1 MPSATTVVIPCYNE
15 AVRLPKDRVLALADS
30 GIHVL
35 LVDDGSTDGTAL
47 VLRLL
52 AQSRPGR
59 VSILERPGNC
69 GKGEAVR
76 AGFLAALKSGSRI
89 VAYLDADFATPVEEM
104 IRILNELKSGSAR
117 AALGSRI
124 AVLGAQI
131 ERRAIR
137 HYLGRIFA
145 TFASMVLRLPVY
157 DTQCG
162 AKAFRASPALLAALA
177 EPFHARW
184 AFDVELIGRLLAAG
198 LTQDDFL
205 EVPLRRWVD
214 VAGSRLRPMHFPLL
228 GWELLRIQIAL
239 PGFRRNIGPA
249 RVLLEAP
256 APAIVD
262 IREDVG

>member
-1 MPSATTVVIPCYNE
+1 MPSATTIVIPCYNE
-15 AVRLPKDRVLALADS
+15 SARLPKEQVLALVDA
-30 GIHVL
+30 GLHVL

-47 VLRLL
+47 LLRLL
-52 AQSRPGR
+52 CQSRPGR
-59 VSILERPGNC
+59 VTVLEQPDNR

-76 AGFLAALKSGSRI
+76 AGFLAALKSGSRV
-89 VAYLDADFATPVEEM
+89 VAYLDADFATPVAEM
-104 IRILNELKSGSAR
+104 IRILRELMSGSAH

-131 ERRAIR
+131 ERRAVR

-145 TFASMVLRLPVY
+145 TFASLVLRVPVY

-162 AKAFRASPALLAALA
+162 AKAFRASPALAAALS

-198 LTQDDFL
+198 LTVDDFI

-214 VAGSRLRPMHFPLL
+214 VAGSRLRPLQFPLL
-228 GWELLRIQIAL
+228 GWELFRIHLALGRLRW
-239 PGFRRNIGPA
+239 NVEPA
-249 RVLLEAP
+249 RVLEAP
-256 APAIVD
+256 GPAIVD

>member
-15 AVRLPKDRVLALADS
+15 SARLPMERVLALVDA
-30 GIHVL
+30 GLHVL

-47 VLRLL
+47 LLRLL
-52 AQSRPGR
+52 CQSRPGR
-59 VSILERPGNC
+59 VTVLEQPDNR

-76 AGFLAALKSGSRI
+76 AGFLAALKSGSRV
-89 VAYLDADFATPVEEM
+89 VAYLDADFATPVDEM
-104 IRILNELKSGSAR
+104 IRILRELMSGSAH
-117 AALGSRI
+117 AAFGSRI

-145 TFASMVLRLPVY
+145 TFASLVLRVPVY

-162 AKAFRASPALLAALA
+162 AKAFRASPALAASLS

-198 LTQDDFL
+198 LTADDFI

-214 VAGSRLRPMHFPLL
+214 VAGSRLRPLQFPLL
-228 GWELLRIQIAL
+228 GWELLRIHLAL
-239 PGFRRNIGPA
+239 GRLRWNVVPSH
-249 RVLLEAP
+249 VLEAP
-256 APAIVD
+256 ASAIVD
-262 IREDVG
+262 LREDVG

>member
-1 MPSATTVVIPCYNE
+1 MPSATTIVIPCYNE
-15 AVRLPKDRVLALADS
+15 SARLPKERVLALVDA
-30 GIHVL
+30 GLHVL

-47 VLRLL
+47 LLRLL
-52 AQSRPGR
+52 CQSRPGR
-59 VSILERPGNC
+59 VTVLEQPDNR

-76 AGFLAALKSGSRI
+76 AGFLAALKSGSRV

-104 IRILNELKSGSAR
+104 IRILRELMSGSAH

-131 ERRAIR
+131 ERRAVR

-145 TFASMVLRLPVY
+145 TFASLVLRVPVY

-162 AKAFRASPALLAALA
+162 AKAFRASPALAAALS

-198 LTQDDFL
+198 LTVDDFI

-214 VAGSRLRPMHFPLL
+214 VAGSRLRPLQFPLL
-228 GWELLRIQIAL
+228 GWELFRIHLALGRLRW
-239 PGFRRNIGPA
+239 NVEPA
-249 RVLLEAP
+249 RALEAP
-256 APAIVD
+256 GPAIVD

>member
-1 MPSATTVVIPCYNE
+1 MPSATTIVIPCYNE
-15 AVRLPKDRVLALADS
+15 SARLPKERVLALVDA
-30 GIHVL
+30 GLHVL

-47 VLRLL
+47 LLRLL
-52 AQSRPGR
+52 CQSRPGR
-59 VSILERPGNC
+59 VTVLEQPDNR

-76 AGFLAALKSGSRI
+76 SGFLAALKSGSR
-89 VAYLDADFATPVEEM
+89 VVGYLDADFATPVEEM
-104 IRILNELKSGSAR
+104 TRILRELMSGSAQ

-145 TFASMVLRLPVY
+145 TFASLVLHVPVY

-162 AKAFRASPALLAALA
+162 AKAFRASPALAAALA

-198 LTQDDFL
+198 LTADDII

-214 VAGSRLRPMHFPLL
+214 VAGSRLRPVHFPLL
-228 GWELLRIQIAL
+228 GWELLRIHLAL
-239 PGFRRNIGPA
+239 GRLRWNVEPA
-249 RVLLEAP
+249 RVLEAP

>member
-15 AVRLPKDRVLALADS
+15 AARLPKDRVLALVDS
-30 GIHVL
+30 GFHVL

-52 AQSRPGR
+52 SQSRPGR
-59 VSILERPGNC
+59 VTLLEQPDNR

-76 AGFLAALKSGSRI
+76 AGFLAALKSGSR
-89 VAYLDADFATPVEEM
+89 VLGYLDADFATPVEEM
-104 IRILNELKSGSAR
+104 IRIVAELKSGSAQ
-117 AALGSRI
+117 AALGSRV

-145 TFASMVLRLPVY
+145 TFASIVLRLPVY

-162 AKAFRASPALLAALA
+162 AKAFRASPALAAALA
-177 EPFHARW
+177 EPFHGRW

-198 LTQDDFL
+198 LTQDDL
-205 EVPLRRWVD
+205 VEVPLRRWVD
-214 VAGSRLRPMHFPLL
+214 VAGSRLRPLHFPLL
-228 GWELLRIQIAL
+228 GWELLRIQVAL
-239 PGFRRNIGPA
+239 AGFRRNVEPA
-249 RVLLEAP
+249 RALLEA